1 MHSPVNLLSL
11 PAEVRLIIYSFVLT
25 DEWTYINSCGST
37 SQPLQDQPSR
47 NRLPS
52 LLRTC
57 QLLRQEATAVYYSNL
72 QVHFDICNGI
82 IPLELIT
89 WLDEIGETNAALLR
103 HFELRWGNYADISL
117 DLRCRT
123 SKPKPS
129 SKNNRSEA
137 ILIQTYHRRL
147 SAVIQQSLSHKTSR
161 HDRQLFLP
169 LLQLATG
176 NPTTSIQRGKKHT
189 LSVKGVPL
197 ATAIHPCEFWE
208 INGTAEFCRILSKS
222 LSDWLEDNLTSRGV
236 FKDVECIME
245 FVTLANEHA
254 SALRWLGYW

>member
-1 MHSPVNLLSL
+1 MHSLVNLLSL
-11 PAEVRLIIYSFVLT
+11 PAEVRLNIYSFVFT
-25 DEWTYINSCGST
+25 DEWTYVNSCDST
-37 SQPLQDQPSR
+37 SQPMQDQPSR
-47 NRLPS
+47 NRLPP
-52 LLRTC
+52 LLRTS

-82 IPLELIT
+82 IPLELVT
-89 WLDEIGETNAALLR
+89 WLDDIGETNASLLR

-117 DLRCRT
+117 DLRHKA

-129 SKNNRSEA
+129 SKNNRSDA

-147 SAVIQQSLSHKTSR
+147 SAVIQQTLSHKTSR

-176 NPTTSIQRGKKHT
+176 NPTTSIQRGTKHT
-189 LSVKGVPL
+189 LSVKGVSL

-222 LSDWLEDNLTSRGV
+222 LSDWLEDNLTTKGAFSGI
-236 FKDVECIME
+236 ESIME
-245 FVTLANEHA
+245 YVTLANEHA